1 MFPIYR
7 IYEFDVKALVSVDYV
22 LFDGASIKRYSEY
35 TKKSHSPL
43 LELWDF
49 YMNS

>member
-1 MFPIYR
+1 MLPMSIIYG
-7 IYEFDVKALVSVDYV
+7 FDVKALVSVDYI
-22 LFDGASIKRYSEY
+22 LFDSISIKRFSEY

-49 YMNS
+49 YIS